1 MSLFELSV
9 YCIWVNICLCECLFA
24 SCVLPLSAS
33 CLHQCE
39 QCEHASDK
47 LARVWLC
54 VYVSCLPSTYKH
66 VCVCVWSKWARVLP
80 SAWVATLSA
89 AELSPWPLLLW
100 ATTLKRYLVS
110 GMRFWMVTCI
120 SPGRLVFTTRSL
132 IGGVGVGRTQTG
144 NGTVNHSDLKL
155 PRRFCLM
162 LVCKKQSEV
171 AFRAPNILV
180 PNTCA

>member
-54 VYVSCLPSTYKH
+54 VYVSCLPSIYKR
-66 VCVCVWSKWARVLP
+66 VCGVSEQECYLQLGWPLWALQSSRPGRCYCGPQPWSDIWCLAWGSGWWPASPLDDWYSRLAP
-80 SAWVATLSA
+80 WWGGWGWVARRQVTEQLIILTLNYP
-89 AELSPWPLLLW
+89 EGF
-100 ATTLKRYLVS
+100 V
-110 GMRFWMVTCI
+110 
-120 SPGRLVFTTRSL
+120 
-132 IGGVGVGRTQTG
+132 
-144 NGTVNHSDLKL
+144 
-155 PRRFCLM
+155 
-162 LVCKKQSEV
+162 
-171 AFRAPNILV
+171 
-180 PNTCA
+180 